1 VELGEIEEAE
11 KMLRHAVALPPESSA
26 AHSNLGAAL
35 DFKASRT
42 EADLNGA
49 NLSGANLMGANL
61 KNATVDLAIL
71 CKTLTPWGEDN
82 SGCDK

>member
-1 VELGEIEEAE
+1 
-11 KMLRHAVALPPESSA
+11 MLRHAVALPPESSA

-35 DFKASRT
+35 DFKAART

-82 SGCDK
+82 SDFEK